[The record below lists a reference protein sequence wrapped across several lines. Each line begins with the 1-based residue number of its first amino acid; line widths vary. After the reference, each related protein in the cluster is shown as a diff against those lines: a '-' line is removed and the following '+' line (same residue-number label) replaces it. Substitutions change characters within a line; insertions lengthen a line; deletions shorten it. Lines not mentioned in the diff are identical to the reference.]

1 MVDCC
6 TGAASVIRARLCGE
20 PVKKHCQHCLWCLY
34 LAALICWNYEFATT
48 KSIRA
53 ADFIQDGRLVSPTGA
68 QEQCQAYLSAATAAV
83 KGQEQQQQTPSGD
96 ATLQGQGGLS
106 GLPSTM
112 GTLVVVT
119 QYLESCFNIGM
130 IQEGIDLLRR
140 LTGLRE

>member
-1 MVDCC
+1 M
-6 TGAASVIRARLCGE
+6 IRAHLCGE
-20 PVKKHCQHCLWCLY
+20 PIKKHCQHCLWCLY

-53 ADFIQDGRLVSPTGA
+53 VDFIQDGRLVSPIRA
-68 QEQCQAYLSAATAAV
+68 QEQCQVYLSAATAAA
-83 KGQEQQQQTPSGD
+83 KGQEQQPQPPSGV
-96 ATLQGQGGLS
+96 TLRGRGLP

-140 LTGLRE
+140 LTSLRE